1 MKVHIGVDSQTGVVH
16 SMTTTSAN
24 VHDLTELP
32 RLLHGGESQV
42 WGDAGYQ
49 GVDKRPGNRGLDVEW
64 QVAMRPGQ
72 RRKLEPE
79 SPEAVSEKRKASV
92 RAKVEHP
99 FLYIKRQ
106 ETSATPRSASRGL
119 SKNTQRLMTLLGFAN
134 LMRAEQ
140 SPGGVKPCI
149 SAPKINLTGE
159 TPCGCRPRLT
169 PTTCHKAIQRPLSQS
184 GGRRALTAP
193 CVVRHALNKSRWFAG

>member
-1 MKVHIGVDSQTGVVH
+1 MHQTEWHFGMKVHIGVDSVH
-16 SMTTTSAN
+16 SMTTAN

-79 SPEAVSEKRKASV
+79 SPEARRASV
-92 RAKVEHP
+92 RAVDQAA
-99 FLYIKRQ
+99 LRL
-106 ETSATPRSASRGL
+106 SATGDCPRTRSGDDAAGVCQHEGR
-119 SKNTQRLMTLLGFAN
+119 TV
-134 LMRAEQ
+134 
-140 SPGGVKPCI
+140 PGGVKPCI
-149 SAPKINLTGE
+149 SAPKI
-159 TPCGCRPRLT
+159 RPNGG
-169 PTTCHKAIQRPLSQS
+169 ALS
-184 GGRRALTAP
+184 GPVVGRD
-193 CVVRHALNKSRWFAG
+193 